1 MLNVNRSFICI
12 FSDKL
17 KDTALNGLHETK
29 STLVKEV
36 YVVPFN
42 ARQQKIVCQFELT

>member
-17 KDTALNGLHETK
+17 KDTALNGLHETR
-29 STLVKEV
+29 STLVNIVSAKH
-36 YVVPFN
+36 
-42 ARQQKIVCQFELT
+42 QKIVCQFELS

>member
-36 YVVPFN
+36 YYSLCKAPKDCLPV
-42 ARQQKIVCQFELT
+42 